1 MKIVDEEKYQKNA
14 EILITQWIKEF
25 EATLR
30 EIKKLIREDFYS
42 GVWGLLFNRIIV
54 LIYKLFFSSEIRK
67 KVLSQFELIL
77 EVGKEYDE
85 NPEEILDKY
94 FDEYLKNDP
103 AYARIEKNHPKTPE
117 IVERIKH
124 QFLLLVK
131 RANNLLNSEGET
143 YYDLI
148 FDAYKTKDAA
158 EKAYTELMRNT
169 EDHVEFAIKNKLLK
183 ISSLVRKPIIKI
195 VRKELEIGKKYAKN
209 KLNDVFSPTDS
220 EG

>member
-1 MKIVDEEKYQKNA
+1 ME
-14 EILITQWIKEF
+14 
-25 EATLR
+25 
-30 EIKKLIREDFYS
+30 
-42 GVWGLLFNRIIV
+42 
-54 LIYKLFFSSEIRK
+54 
-67 KVLSQFELIL
+67 
-77 EVGKEYDE
+77 
-85 NPEEILDKY
+85 KY

-103 AYARIEKNHPKTPE
+103 AYARIKKNHPKTPE
-117 IVERIKH
+117 ITERIKG

-148 FDAYKTKDAA
+148 FDAYKTKEAA
-158 EKAYTELMRNT
+158 EKAYKELMRDT
-169 EDHVEFAIKNKLLK
+169 EENVEFTIENKLLK

-209 KLNDVFSPTDS
+209 KLYDVFSPTDS